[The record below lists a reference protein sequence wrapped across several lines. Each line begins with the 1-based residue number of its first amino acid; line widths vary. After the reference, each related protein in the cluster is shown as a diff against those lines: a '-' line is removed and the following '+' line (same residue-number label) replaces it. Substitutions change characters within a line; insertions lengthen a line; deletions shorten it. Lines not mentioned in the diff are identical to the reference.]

1 MNFLH
6 KKNTYKTV
14 SIAILLTSL
23 IALVGHQNISTL
35 AQSEVLKSKYD
46 QQKSEIDQKISNI
59 SGQINTLTGDLDN
72 VSARKNSLAE
82 QVNEMKTEINKTESL
97 ITDTKIAISK
107 LEEQISENQKKITT
121 LEGDMKNLVREIQKQ
136 DKNSPL
142 EAILSSK
149 NLGEI
154 LSNAYNLSS
163 IQEKAAKINK
173 QLELATEELDQNKKQ
188 QEDTE
193 KALNDTQF
201 LLNSKKDSLSTLL
214 IETQGQEDRYQKLI
228 KASNEQKKTVVA
240 QSFQVDADFK
250 SAVTKENEELERQK
264 RAEAEAKAETN
275 KSNRNPITSNG
286 DTSQGAYGYETNGA
300 GCSFTEKGK
309 LTAPAGYFIW
319 PTNGYVSQ
327 SYGCPSSAGG
337 SHDAF
342 DIANSSG
349 TPLFAIAAG
358 SVMQKG
364 FHAGGFGN
372 FIIIR
377 HVLPSGQRVYSLYAH
392 MLQPSTVSGVVSQGQ
407 TIGYMG
413 STGSSTGTHTHFMLI
428 SDSIETTGSVGCNY
442 GGSKCFDPA
451 TFLP

>member
-1 MNFLH
+1 MKYLNSKKFH
-6 KKNTYKTV
+6 KII
-14 SIAILLTSL
+14 SSALLFAIVIGL
-23 IALVGHQNISTL
+23 ISSQGISSL
-35 AQSEVLKSKYD
+35 AQSTALKSKYD

-59 SGQINTLTGDLDN
+59 SNQITSLSNDLDN

-82 QVNEMKTEINKTESL
+82 QVYEMKLEISKTEAL
-97 ITDTKIAISK
+97 ITETKIAISN
-107 LEEQISENQKKITT
+107 LEAQISENQKKIAT

-149 NLGEI
+149 NLGEM

-163 IQEKAAKINK
+163 IQDKASKINK
-173 QLELATEELDQNKKQ
+173 QLELATRELDENKKQ
-188 QEDTE
+188 QEQTE
-193 KALNDTQF
+193 KSLTETQY
-201 LLNSKKDSLSTLL
+201 LLNSKKDSLNILL
-214 IETQGQEDRYQKLI
+214 IETQGQEDRYQQLLS
-228 KASNEQKKTVVA
+228 ASTEQKKTAVA
-240 QSFQVDADFK
+240 ESLQVNAEFK
-250 SAVTKENEELERQK
+250 VAVAKENDELERQ
-264 RAEAEAKAETN
+264 RQAEIA
-275 KSNRNPITSNG
+275 RNIQINSSGGSTSG
-286 DTSQGAYGYETNGA
+286 GSYGYESNSS
-300 GCSFTEKGK
+300 GCRFTEKGA
-309 LTAPAGYFIW
+309 LTAPSGYFIW
-319 PTNGYVSQ
+319 PTSGYVSQ

-349 TPLFAIAAG
+349 TTIVAIAAG

-372 FIIIR
+372 YIVIR

-392 MLQPSTVSGVVSQGQ
+392 MLQTSTVSGVVSQGQ

-413 STGSSTGTHTHFMLI
+413 STGSSTGSHTHFMLI
-428 SDSIETTGSVGCNY
+428 SDSIESTGSVGCNY

>member
-1 MNFLH
+1 MNYLNS
-6 KKNTYKTV
+6 KNIYKVV
-14 SIAILLTSL
+14 SLSLLFSL
-23 IALVGHQNISTL
+23 ILGLCTFHNISTYG
-35 AQSEVLKSKYD
+35 QSAILKSKYD
-46 QQKSEIDQKISNI
+46 QQKSDIDQKISNI
-59 SGQINTLTGDLDN
+59 SNQINSLSADLEN
-72 VSARKNSLAE
+72 VSAQKNSLAE
-82 QVNEMKTEINKTESL
+82 QVNSMKIEIAKTESL

-107 LEEQISENQKKITT
+107 LEEQIVDNQKRIAT

-149 NLGEI
+149 NLGEV

-163 IQEKAAKINK
+163 VQDKAAKINK
-173 QLELATEELDQNKKQ
+173 QLEVSVKELDDNKKQ
-188 QEDTE
+188 QEETE
-193 KALNDTQF
+193 KSLTNTQY
-201 LLNSKKDSLSTLL
+201 LLNSKKDSLNILL
-214 IETQGQEDRYQKLI
+214 IETQGQEDKYQQLLS
-228 KASNEQKKTVVA
+228 ASNEQKKTIVA
-240 QSFQVDADFK
+240 QSFQVDSDFK
-250 SAVTKENEELERQK
+250 AAVARENEELERQ
-264 RAEAEAKAETN
+264 RQAEASKN
-275 KSNRNPITSNG
+275 NRNISNPSS
-286 DTSQGAYGYETNGA
+286 DTSQGAYGYETNGS
-300 GCSFTEKGK
+300 GCKFTEKGK
-309 LTAPAGYFIW
+309 LSAPSGYFIW

-349 TPLFAIAAG
+349 TPIFAVAAG

-364 FHAGGFGN
+364 YHAGGFGN

-392 MLQPSTVSGVVSQGQ
+392 MLQSSTVSGVVSQGQ